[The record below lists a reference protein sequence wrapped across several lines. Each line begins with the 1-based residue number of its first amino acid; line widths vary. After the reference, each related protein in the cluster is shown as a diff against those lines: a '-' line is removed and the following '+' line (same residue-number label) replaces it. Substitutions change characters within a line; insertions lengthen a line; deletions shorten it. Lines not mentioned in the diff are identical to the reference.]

1 MKIPYLSFEKINA
14 DVRSELTPAFEK
26 FIDSKWYILGESV
39 RSFEESYALFN
50 NTKHCIGVANGLDA
64 LILSLKVLNI
74 GPGDEVIVPSN
85 TYIATWLAVSN
96 VGAKPIPVEPN
107 IHTYNINPGLIEEKI
122 TPDTKAIMPVHLYGQ
137 ACEMDAIMEISRKH
151 KLYVIEDNAQSQ
163 GAAYNGH
170 LTGSFGDINGTSY
183 YPGKNLGAYGD
194 GGAIT
199 TNNAGFDKRARMLR
213 NYGSE
218 KKYYNIEKGMNS
230 RLDELQAAL
239 LSVKLKHLNM
249 WNEERK
255 KLAGIYDQELKG
267 IPDLYLP
274 VTAVNAT
281 HVYHIYNVRTSR
293 RNELQE
299 YLNSKE
305 IGTLIHYPV
314 PPHLQNAYIESGYQ
328 QGVFPNAEII
338 ADTSLSLPLYPGLP
352 EDEMHEIIKNIKHFF
367 NSKARLI

>member
-1 MKIPYLSFEKINA
+1 MSIPYLSFEKINA

-26 FIDSKWYILGESV
+26 IIDSKWYILGESV
-39 RSFEESYALFN
+39 KSFEQSYALFN
-50 NTKHCIGVANGLDA
+50 KTQYCIGVANGLDA
-64 LILSLKVLNI
+64 LILSLKVLKI

-85 TYIATWLAVSN
+85 TYIATWLAVSS
-96 VGAKPIPVEPN
+96 VGATPIPVEPRIN
-107 IHTYNINPGLIEEKI
+107 TYNINPDLIEEKI
-122 TPDTKAIMPVHLYGQ
+122 TPHTKAIMPVHLYGQ
-137 ACEMDAIMEISRKH
+137 ACEMDALMRLAHKH
-151 KLYVIEDNAQSQ
+151 SLYVIEDNAQSQ
-163 GAAYNGH
+163 GATYNGK
-170 LTGSFGDINGTSY
+170 LTGSFGNINATSY

-199 TNNAGFDKRARMLR
+199 TDDADLDKRARMLR

-239 LSVKLKHLNM
+239 LSVKLKHLDL

-255 KLAGIYDQELKG
+255 RLAAIYDQELKG
-267 IPDLYLP
+267 ISDLILP

-281 HVYHIYNVRTSR
+281 HVYHIYSIRTSR

-314 PPHLQNAYIESGYQ
+314 PPHLQNAYSELGYNKDA
-328 QGVFPNAEII
+328 FPNAELI
-338 ADTSLSLPLYPGLP
+338 AATCLSLPLYPGLQ
-352 EDEMHEIIKNIKHFF
+352 ESDMHEIINNIIYFF
-367 NSKARLI
+367 IQ